1 MIQILRKWL
10 KYMVNKN
17 ISSMVNT
24 WPGKTIDDNY
34 HPALWHML
42 DVAAVAEQLLMYR
55 PLSGNNRIDQALLF
69 LIAMHDLGK
78 ISNAFREQIMGQA
91 FRAEFHSQL
100 TFVLLLH
107 HDDLIN
113 RLIGG
118 TFESRKPLYA
128 AVAGHHGGPPE
139 EDNRQQHRHRLDSI
153 GDEALTAVPDIIRA
167 TSALF
172 PNANLD
178 TIENVNPLTWRVSG
192 LTVQADWIGSNTD
205 WFGLQPDE
213 MTINDYWNRTR
224 KQAVIAVSGAGL
236 HQSCLRPNAQ
246 ILADRTP
253 RPMQKAVQNVNLP
266 KNPTLA
272 LIEDATGAGK
282 TEASLILAQRMMMQG
297 KGQGVFFA
305 LPTMATSNAMLERIV
320 KIVPVLYEG
329 RPSLGLSHGRAAQNV
344 MFRKIRGNDGSDP
357 QETVTCGQWLADDRR
372 RILFADIAVGTID
385 QALLSVMPTRF
396 NTLRLWALSG
406 KILIVDEA
414 HAYDPFLVEEL
425 GRLLRFHAM
434 LGGSAILM
442 TATLPKSMR
451 DHYVEEFQRGLK
463 VESREKING
472 TAYPQLTIVSDWI
485 DICQPAPVV
494 STCRDIQVKR
504 INNDQAIEIIA
515 DGVAKNAA
523 CVWICNAVNDAID
536 RVQLLRAHGI
546 AADLLHARF
555 TVADR
560 LEKERM
566 IQGYFGIDGK
576 DRAGRVLV
584 ATQVVEASLD
594 IDFDVMV
601 SDLAPIGSLI
611 QRSGRLW
618 RHERG
623 KRPVDGPCL
632 HVVAP
637 DPDIVGDTK
646 WLHDLLPSGGYVY
659 RISDQWRTAHVIFN
673 KCVIRAPG
681 ELRDLIESVHG
692 FDAYPVPPE
701 LEQAEIEAEGQIFS
715 ERGLARNQLLRPGNY
730 LEEAQAIHGD
740 DQYATRLGISQVTIR
755 LARKNGEMLKPY
767 ASTWEDSEVRMS
779 RILYEKSGGIDQ
791 KTPEIQAIKSDWPE
805 WHKESIQIA
814 QVNNDGIIT
823 NHLQYDRNNGIVT
836 TLTSLRGMTR

>member
-1 MIQILRKWL
+1 MFD
-10 KYMVNKN
+10 KN
-17 ISSMVNT
+17 ISSMVNA
-24 WPGKTIDDNY
+24 WPGKTIDGGY

-55 PLSGNNRIDQALLF
+55 TLSENDKIDQAILF

-78 ISNAFREQIMGQA
+78 ISNAFHDQITGQA
-91 FRAEFHSQL
+91 SRAEFHSQL
-100 TFVLLLH
+100 SFVLLLQ
-107 HDDLIN
+107 HDDLIDG
-113 RLIGG
+113 LIGG
-118 TFESRKPLYA
+118 TFETRKPLYA

-139 EDNRQQHRHRLDSI
+139 DDNRQQHRRRLDAI
-153 GDEALTAVPDIIRA
+153 GEEALAIVPDIIRA
-167 TSALF
+167 TAALF
-172 PNANLD
+172 PDANLD
-178 TIENVNPLTWRVSG
+178 MIDNVNPLTWRVSG

-213 MTINDYWNRTR
+213 ITINDYWNRTR
-224 KQAVIAVSGAGL
+224 KQAVTAISGTGL
-236 HQSCLRPNAQ
+236 HQSRLRQNVQ
-246 ILADRTP
+246 ILSDRIP
-253 RPMQKAVQNVNLP
+253 RPMQKAVQDVILP
-266 KNPTLA
+266 TGPTLA

-282 TEASLILAQRMMMQG
+282 TEASLILAQRMMMQN
-297 KGQGVFFA
+297 KGQGIFFA
-305 LPTMATSNAMLERIV
+305 LPTMATSNAMLERIAQV
-320 KIVPVLYEG
+320 APVIYEG
-329 RPSLGLSHGRAAQNV
+329 HPSLGLSHGRAAQND

-357 QETVTCGQWLADDRR
+357 HEPVTCGQWLADDRR

-414 HAYDPFLVEEL
+414 HAYDPFMVEEL

-472 TAYPQLTIVSDWI
+472 IAYPQLTIVSDGI

-494 STCRDIQVKR
+494 STCRDVQVKR

-536 RVQLLRAHGI
+536 RVQLLRARCI
-546 AADLLHARF
+546 TADLLHARF

-560 LEKERM
+560 LEKERH
-566 IQGYFGIDGK
+566 IQDCFGPDGK
-576 DRAGRVLV
+576 DRAGRVLI

-594 IDFDVMV
+594 IDFDLMI

-637 DPDIVGDTK
+637 DPDIVKDTK
-646 WLHDLLPSGGYVY
+646 WLHGLLPSGSYVY
-659 RISDQWRTAHVIFN
+659 QISDQWRTARAIFDRG
-673 KCVIRAPG
+673 VIRAPG

-692 FDAYPVPPE
+692 FDACPVPSK
-701 LEQAEIEAEGQIFS
+701 LEQAEIEAEGQTFS

-730 LEEAQAIHGD
+730 LDDAQAIHGD
-740 DQYATRLGISQVTIR
+740 DRYATRLGVPQITIR
-755 LARKNGEMLKPY
+755 LAYKNEEMLKPY
-767 ASTWEDSEVRMS
+767 ALTWEDSEIRMS
-779 RILYEKSGGIDQ
+779 RALYEKSGGVDQ
-791 KTPEIQAIKSDWPE
+791 KTLEIQAIKADWPE
-805 WHKESIQIA
+805 WRRESIHITPIDD
-814 QVNNDGIIT
+814 NGTIT
-823 NHLQYDRNNGIVT
+823 NSLQYDRNTGLIT
-836 TLTSLRGMTR
+836 TPPSEV